1 MRILILAVLALAS
14 WTSHALT
21 IQVDAD
27 LLKDSSG
34 NAMPTNGLVVLVA
47 STTDTNFNGPTAGAF
62 ATGDDIVVAKFN
74 LASSGAPG
82 VLIDVAASLS
92 FSGNWNPGDPLAIYW
107 FPTLTTNS
115 TAPTAGIPYGMYTTT
130 TPLDGSDPWVTPQSS
145 ANIDLRFITTD
156 SDSVNG
162 HLAGSNPASAGLASL
177 VVTGSAP
184 SPNLAI
190 HMLSGSTVGI
200 HLTGVANANYALQ
213 YVTALLNTNNSWLT
227 LSNGKADSNGV
238 IDFQDTPGAAQ
249 RSYRSQVLP

>member
-1 MRILILAVLALAS
+1 MRTLILAVLALAS

-34 NAMPTNGLVVLVA
+34 NAMPTNGLVILVA

-62 ATGDDIVVAKFN
+62 TTGDDIVVAKFN

-130 TPLDGSDPWVTPQSS
+130 NRLDGSDYWLTPQSS

-162 HLAGSNPASAGLASL
+162 HLTGSNPASAGLASF
-177 VVTGSAP
+177 VVGGSAP
-184 SPNLAI
+184 APSLGI
-190 HMLSGSTVGI
+190 QLLSASTVGI
-200 HLTGVANANYALQ
+200 HLTGAANANYALQ
-213 YVTALLNTNNSWLT
+213 YVTALLNTNTGWST
-227 LSNGKADSNGV
+227 LSNGKADGNGV
-238 IDFQDTPGAAQ
+238 IDFQDAPGAGP
-249 RSYRSQVLP
+249 RFYRSQALP